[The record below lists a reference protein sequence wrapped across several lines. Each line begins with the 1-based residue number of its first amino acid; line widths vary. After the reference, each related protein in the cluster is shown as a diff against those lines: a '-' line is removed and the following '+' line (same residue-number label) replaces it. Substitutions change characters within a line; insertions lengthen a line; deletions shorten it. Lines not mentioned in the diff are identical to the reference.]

1 MEEVVIDDAEK
12 VVGESCRLRRRRR
25 CDKMWAAR
33 RRWRMHHECIRREGK
48 RGKGNKRESKKK
60 KE

>member
-1 MEEVVIDDAEK
+1 
-12 VVGESCRLRRRRR
+12 
-25 CDKMWAAR
+25 MWAAR